1 MSVSITS
8 TMNKCINFGTSQCNP
23 TPIQY
28 NKNVTSF
35 NNPSISKS
43 VRLSEY
49 ISTNRYKKVIQ
60 NQNAFLDNRGLTFTP
75 VHKVTVVQGNTDII
89 DDTYIKFPWEKI
101 YITCIQRNLS

>member
-60 NQNAFLDNRGLTFTP
+60 NQKLKDMYLGLDKQLL
-75 VHKVTVVQGNTDII
+75 I
-89 DDTYIKFPWEKI
+89 
-101 YITCIQRNLS
+101 NLVKGFG